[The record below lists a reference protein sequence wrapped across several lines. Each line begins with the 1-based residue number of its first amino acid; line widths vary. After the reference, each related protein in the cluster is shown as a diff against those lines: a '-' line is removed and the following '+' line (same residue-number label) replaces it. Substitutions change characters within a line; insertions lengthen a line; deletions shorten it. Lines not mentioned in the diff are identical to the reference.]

1 MAEYRLHY
9 KKGKVGYAKEHAE
22 YILREKKY
30 KAKEDLIYKES
41 GNFNLINSKLDGN
54 LAVKFWETADYSER
68 VNGVVYREMEI
79 MIPNELN
86 HNQAV
91 EVIQNFVKKEIGNDY
106 PYSFAIHESYNKE
119 TGAKNLHCHLMFS
132 ERKIDNIERDLEQFF
147 KKANSKNP
155 SSGGAKKDREWQKKE
170 RLLALR
176 KSWEVEANLVLEKYG
191 FEERIDCRS
200 LKDRKEEA
208 IKNGDFISAELLDRE
223 AINLSKK
230 IVGKL
235 KKVGYINLTPEEKEE
250 VKKYN
255 QAKEIKAQK
264 LRNYQIKKN
273 IIVPTSD
280 ELIEKIKKLEKLDE
294 AALKRQTLNII
305 SKGQLNKDLY
315 SLRVVEK
322 NLIAYPQN
330 EKLLNQQKQLQTNL
344 LTIAEEYTLTGK
356 YNRILEQLKRD
367 KESEISL
374 YKSHLKEHYH
384 INFEDKVQENQVKE
398 NQVNEE
404 KIREKYQDKS
414 FNELT
419 YKLLELEQQNNEHHT
434 MQILTKYRVEGI
446 TQNII
451 TLNKNIG
458 KLEQE
463 KTNILLF
470 GKAED
475 ITEISNKIIG
485 ARKQV
490 ITYEKE
496 YELITKEL
504 SKNPEKYSSL
514 LEKINVNVAME
525 KKVIQQLIN
534 EKQLSK
540 TETVQDK
547 VKNCLDVIVKYENTK
562 RLYEYFCDNNLTENH
577 NKSMYILHNRLN
589 AMEQLYVDN
598 FNKLQALNHSKVQK
612 ELIAIG
618 EEYLRKNEAAK
629 KRVDILETANK
640 NLSSLMSKEEIRPGY
655 TAINLMA
662 LNKITK
668 GEYALNSIKQQKTE
682 KEIQKLEKEIKN
694 VSFFKKYNLQKE
706 ISNKESVLNSCISKE
721 KDMLMKYK
729 NSPILRDKSLAIE
742 KRLSQALGIINKKK
756 IQAKSE
762 VNYSTSI
769 LYKINELQNKKL
781 QKNRDLSYRNL
792 SHNIKQITSNLKE
805 ILRNGKEEYS
815 RYNSFELNLEKDK
828 EEQWEL

>member
-1 MAEYRLHY
+1 MAEYRFHY

-41 GNFNLINSKLDGN
+41 GNFHLINSKFDEN

-68 VNGVVYREMEI
+68 INSVVYREMEI

-91 EVIQNFVKKEIGNDY
+91 EVIQSFVKKEIGNDY

-155 SSGGAKKDREWQKKE
+155 SSGGAKKNREWQKKE

-176 KSWEVEANLVLEKYG
+176 KSWEIEANLVLEKYG
-191 FEERIDCRS
+191 FEARIDCRS
-200 LKDRKEEA
+200 LKDRKAEA
-208 IKNGDFISAELLDRE
+208 VKNGDFLNAELLDRE

-230 IVGKL
+230 IVRKL
-235 KKVGYINLTPEEKEE
+235 KKVGYINLTPDEKEE

-255 QAKEIKAQK
+255 QAKEVKAQK
-264 LRNYQIKKN
+264 LRDYQIKKN
-273 IIVPTSD
+273 MIIPTSK
-280 ELIEKIKKLEKLDE
+280 ELIEKVQRLEKLDE
-294 AALKRQTLNII
+294 AALKRKTLNII
-305 SKGQLNKDLY
+305 SKGQLNRNLY

-344 LTIAEEYTLTGK
+344 LAIAEEHTLTGK
-356 YNRILEQLKRD
+356 YNRILEQLRRD
-367 KESEISL
+367 KETEISL
-374 YKSHLKEHYH
+374 YKSHLKEHYN
-384 INFEDKVQENQVKE
+384 INFEDKIQENQIKK
-398 NQVNEE
+398 NQINEQII
-404 KIREKYQDKS
+404 KEKYQDKS

-419 YKLLELEQQNNEHHT
+419 CKLLELEQQDNEHHT
-434 MQILTKYRVEGI
+434 MQILTKYRIEGI
-446 TQNII
+446 TQNILS
-451 TLNKNIG
+451 LNKNID

-463 KTNILLF
+463 KANLLIF
-470 GKAED
+470 GKSE
-475 ITEISNKIIG
+475 EIVDNSKKIME
-485 ARKQV
+485 AKKQV
-490 ITYEKE
+490 MNNEKE
-496 YELITKEL
+496 YDLIIKEL

-514 LEKINVNVAME
+514 LEKISANVILE

-534 EKQLSK
+534 EKQTLKSK
-540 TETVQDK
+540 TIQDK
-547 VKNCLDVIVKYENTK
+547 VRDCLDVIVRYEKTK
-562 RLYEYFCDNNLTENH
+562 RLYNYFCANNLTENH

-589 AMEQLYVDN
+589 AMEQLYIDN
-598 FNKLQALNHSKVQK
+598 FNKLQTLNHSKVQK
-612 ELIAIG
+612 ELVIIK
-618 EEYLRKNEAAK
+618 EEYLRKNDTAK
-629 KRVDILETANK
+629 NKVGVLEKANK

-668 GEYALNSIKQQKTE
+668 GEYALNSLKQQKIE
-682 KEIQKLEKEIKN
+682 KELKSLEQQIKN

-706 ISNKESVLNSCISKE
+706 ISDKKSVLNSYISKE
-721 KDMLMKYK
+721 KDMLKKYK
-729 NSPILRDKSLAIE
+729 NTPILKDKSLIVE
-742 KRLSQALGIINKKK
+742 KNLFRALSIINKEKL
-756 IQAKSE
+756 QAKSE

-769 LYKINELQNKKL
+769 LYKINELQDKKL
-781 QKNRDLSYRNL
+781 NKNRDLSYRNL

-815 RYNSFELNLEKDK
+815 KNNSFELNLEKDK